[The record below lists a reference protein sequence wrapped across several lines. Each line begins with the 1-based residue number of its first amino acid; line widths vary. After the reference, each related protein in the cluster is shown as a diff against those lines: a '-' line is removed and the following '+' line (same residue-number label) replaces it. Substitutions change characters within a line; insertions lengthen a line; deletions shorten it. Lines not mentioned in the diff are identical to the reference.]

1 VLIGS
6 RPEGM
11 ETAAPAAQRPVR
23 EAEPGMAD
31 VEITDDDIPF

>member
-1 VLIGS
+1 LIGS

-11 ETAAPAAQRPVR
+11 EAAAAPAPRPAR
-23 EAEPGMAD
+23 EAEPGVAD